1 MKETVSSEIP
11 VFFIVPN
18 DMFAPAV
25 VSMVSILENT
35 QSHIKFYILER
46 ETLPVSRTNKEKLDS
61 LKQIYPNFSVE
72 YIPVNPDDFSGMIPP
87 ISGYITIDTYFRYI
101 IPDVVPDLKKAI
113 YLDVDTIVQGD
124 IAELYNF
131 PLDDCYIGG
140 INHPK
145 EYWDQFPLFYEVISN
160 LKLNNPYF
168 YVNGGV
174 LVFNCEKCRKD
185 NISNLLMEKTRQYKE
200 KIKWADQDIMNLVLQ
215 GKIKELP
222 WQFNTLLDLLRKYK
236 YPKEEAKIIHYNG
249 PKKPWNSNVFL
260 SDLFWKYANKTPFV
274 NELKRMKK
282 IAKRKN
288 SVTYYLFN
296 VIPLLMVTTRSN
308 RKNYYLFNCIPVFKS
323 VKR

>member
-1 MKETVSSEIP
+1 MEIP

-18 DMFAPAV
+18 DMFAPAA
-25 VSMVSILENT
+25 VSIVSILENT
-35 QSHIKFYILER
+35 RSQIKFYILER
-46 ETLPVSRTNKEKLDS
+46 KTLPISKTNRAKFDG
-61 LKQIYPNFSVE
+61 LKQKYPNFSIE
-72 YIPVNPDDFSGMIPP
+72 YIPVDPDDFSDMIPP
-87 ISGYITIDTYFRYI
+87 ISGYITLDTYFRYI

-124 IAELYNF
+124 IAELYNI
-131 PLDDCYIGG
+131 PLDDCYVGG
-140 INHPK
+140 ANHPK
-145 EYWDQFPLFYEVISN
+145 EYWDRFPLFYEIVSN
-160 LKLNNPYF
+160 LKLDNPYF

-185 NISNLLMEKTRQYKE
+185 NIGNLLMEKTRQYKE

-249 PKKPWNSNVFL
+249 PKKPWNCNMFAD
-260 SDLFWKYANKTPFV
+260 DLFWKYANKTPFV
-274 NELKRMKK
+274 SELKRMKK

-296 VIPLLMVTTRSN
+296 VIPLMTVKTEGK
-308 RKNYYLFNCIPVFKS
+308 RKFYYLFDCLLVMKTTQ
-323 VKR
+323 R